1 MGLVGLNGQEDCN
14 TFLKAVNAMR
24 VLASNAAS
32 GNAYGKSW
40 EAEFRSKEIDEAFQ
54 RLREAEPY
62 SSEEFWK
69 KVFALP
75 QEVKRVLGFVPFEK
89 GDEKMCI
96 PLWIWQLL
104 PDDMK
109 FDGEPKG
116 KLDNDSRF
124 GCVWWRA

>member
-1 MGLVGLNGQEDCN
+1 MEGNDV
-14 TFLKAVNAMR
+14 FFAAVNLMR
-24 VLASNAAS
+24 FISNHAAEN
-32 GNAYGKSW
+32 NAYGWTAKTCKDNGDK
-40 EAEFRSKEIDEAFQ
+40 AFDEIKKHEKYGT
-54 RLREAEPY
+54 EK
-62 SSEEFWK
+62 FWRD
-69 KVFALP
+69 VFALP
-75 QEVKRVLGFVPFEK
+75 EDQKSVLGFAKFQE
-89 GDEKMCI
+89 GDKEMCI